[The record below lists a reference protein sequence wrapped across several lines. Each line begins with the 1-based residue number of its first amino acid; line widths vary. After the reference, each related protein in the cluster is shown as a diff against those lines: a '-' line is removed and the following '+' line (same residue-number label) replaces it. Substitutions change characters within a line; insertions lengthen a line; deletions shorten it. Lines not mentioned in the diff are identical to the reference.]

1 MPRWMKRS
9 FMILGIILLLWL
21 VMAQSCMKMR
31 MSDSKAKEEFS
42 NSGITLQTV
51 TKNINGFPL
60 HYAQTG
66 SDTLPTLLFV
76 HGTPGSWDAFANYL
90 RNKELLEH
98 YRIISIDRPG
108 FGYSDFG
115 NAMNL
120 TEQTKIISEW
130 MDSVYNNKPMI
141 IIGHSLGGPMTIK
154 LAAAR
159 SQYTKALVIL
169 AGSQDPAAEKPEKW
183 RPILFKTPLNYLV
196 PGALRPSNEELWYLK
211 KDLVDMQ
218 PEYEKITCPVY
229 ILHGTKDILVPYSNV
244 AYTQQMLTKT
254 DSVFVTTFEK
264 ENHFIVWTREKE
276 IVELLMK
283 LK

>member
-1 MPRWMKRS
+1 MKRS
-9 FMILGIILLLWL
+9 FLVLGIILLLWL
-21 VMAQSCMKMR
+21 ILAQSCMKMR
-31 MSDSKAKEEFS
+31 MSDTKAKEEFS
-42 NSGITLQTV
+42 NSGIALTTA
-51 TKNINGFPL
+51 TKKINDFPL

-76 HGTPGSWDAFANYL
+76 HGTPGSWDAFASYL
-90 RNKELLEH
+90 RNKELLQH

-115 NAMNL
+115 SAMNL
-120 TEQTKIISEW
+120 TEQTTIISAW
-130 MDSVYNNKPMI
+130 MDSVNNNKPVIM
-141 IIGHSLGGPMTIK
+141 IGHSMGGPLIIK

-159 SQYTKALVIL
+159 PQYTKALVIL

-183 RPILFKTPLNYLV
+183 RPVLFKTPLNYLV
-196 PGALRPSNEELWYLK
+196 PGAMRPSNEELWYLK
-211 KDLVDMQ
+211 KDLVEMKPD
-218 PEYEKITCPVY
+218 YEKITCPVY
-229 ILHGTKDILVPYSNV
+229 ILHGTKDMLVPYSNV

-276 IVELLMK
+276 IVELLMG

>member
-1 MPRWMKRS
+1 MKRS

-21 VMAQSCMKMR
+21 VLAQSCMKMR

-42 NSGITLQTV
+42 NSGVVLTTA
-51 TKNINGFPL
+51 TKQINDFPL

-76 HGTPGSWDAFANYL
+76 HGTPGSWDAFASYL
-90 RNKELLEH
+90 RNKELLRH

-120 TEQTKIISEW
+120 TEQTTIISTW
-130 MDSVYNNKPMI
+130 MDSINNNKPVI
-141 IIGHSLGGPMTIK
+141 LIGHSMGGPLIIK

-159 SQYTKALVIL
+159 PQYTKALVIL

-183 RPILFKTPLNYLV
+183 RPVLFKTPLNYLV
-196 PGALRPSNEELWYLK
+196 PGAMRPSNEELWYLK
-211 KDLVDMQ
+211 KDLVEMQ

-229 ILHGTKDILVPYSNV
+229 ILHGNKDMLVPYSNV
-244 AYTQQMLTKT
+244 AYTQKMLTKT

-276 IVELLMK
+276 IVELLMR